1 MKKNSNLNLFS
12 GFVSARVPQKPNP
25 IRIRVLDPS
34 LILKGSVYS
43 IDDTYESI
51 NDELCGLII
60 PRKLAEEL
68 VSENRFYILEINIDN
83 ISEAANLSANA
94 ISLNSE

>member
-25 IRIRVLDPS
+25 IRVPDPS

-68 VSENRFYILEINIDN
+68 VSENRFYILEINVEN
-83 ISEAANLSANA
+83 ISETANNLSVNA

>member
-12 GFVSARVPQKPNP
+12 GFVSARVPQKPNSF
-25 IRIRVLDPS
+25 RVPDPS

-68 VSENRFYILEINIDN
+68 VSENRFYILEINIEN
-83 ISEAANLSANA
+83 ISETANNLSVNA

>member
-1 MKKNSNLNLFS
+1 MNKNCKLNLFS
-12 GFVSARVPQKPNP
+12 VFVLALVTQKPNP
-25 IRIRVLDPS
+25 IRVPDPS
-34 LILKGSVYS
+34 LIAKGSVYS
-43 IDDTYESI
+43 IDDTYETI

-68 VSENRFYILEINIDN
+68 VSENRFYILEINIEN
-83 ISEAANLSANA
+83 ISETANNLSVNA

>member
-1 MKKNSNLNLFS
+1 MKKNSNLILFS
-12 GFVSARVPQKPNP
+12 GFVLAWVTQKPNP
-25 IRIRVLDPS
+25 IRVPDPS
-34 LILKGSVYS
+34 LISKGSVYS

-68 VSENRFYILEINIDN
+68 VSENRFYILEINIEN
-83 ISEAANLSANA
+83 ISETANNLSVNA